1 VHRLVIGDNTAKM
14 NASLFDAYGELVQP
28 GDVIRLTGGY
38 CDMWQQAMT
47 LYAGKL
53 GKIERVGEFCFPFTD
68 RLDGSDNMS
77 KMQWVQQDKG
87 AWSAPFPA
95 RAALRAAHAGGDAGG
110 RRGGAGFQ
118 SRTSQ
123 GPLDV
128 SPWHKYRRHV
138 ILGNRPQHCLGC
150 KPLCAA
156 RRGALRR
163 ARPGGGGGG
172 RPPSCEYAGGG
183 GCGPSRGAPITHC
196 NIISDVTKTKPKTR
210 ATPHTHAAAPLGP
223 FPRAC
228 AHAATLVFF
237 FLSACTRFCK
247 KLEKPSPTC
256 AQPYLPSETHRTQQ
270 RTCKTAS

>member
-1 VHRLVIGDNTAKM
+1 M

-53 GKIERVGEFCFPFTD
+53 GKIERIGEFCFPFTD

-87 AWSAPFPA
+87 AWSAPRPA

-110 RRGGAGFQ
+110 RRGGAGCQ

-128 SPWHKYRRHV
+128 SPRHTYRRHI
-138 ILGNRPQHCLGC
+138 ILGNRTGRSAALGAS
-150 KPLCAA
+150 LFCAA
-156 RRGALRR
+156 RRGALRP
-163 ARPGGGGGG
+163 ASPGGGGVG

-183 GCGPSRGAPITHC
+183 GCGPSRGTPITHC
-196 NIISDVTKTKPKTR
+196 ILFQT
-210 ATPHTHAAAPLGP
+210 
-223 FPRAC
+223 
-228 AHAATLVFF
+228 
-237 FLSACTRFCK
+237 
-247 KLEKPSPTC
+247 
-256 AQPYLPSETHRTQQ
+256 
-270 RTCKTAS
+270 